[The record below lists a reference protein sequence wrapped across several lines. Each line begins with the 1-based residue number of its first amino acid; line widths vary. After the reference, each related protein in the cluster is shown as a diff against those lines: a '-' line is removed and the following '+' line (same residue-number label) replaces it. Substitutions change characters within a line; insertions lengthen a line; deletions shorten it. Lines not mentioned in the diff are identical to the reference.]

1 MVAEILAGI
10 ALAKSAV
17 SGIKSAIETAK
28 DVNDVAHHLDDLLT
42 GYDQSKRKTQKKK
55 PKGNKAWTRYLG
67 SKLKDQDDDISLS
80 QITSEVIEQKQ
91 IEEQIQ
97 SIKRMMNKRFGPGT
111 WDEILKLRQERID
124 ERKKEIAAAKA
135 EAELRSVNEK
145 DIYDKVIMF
154 MWQIPVVGIC
164 VLGMW
169 WGLSIA
175 SKGNLPF
182 PFW

>member
-124 ERKKEIAAAKA
+124 ERKKEIKDFIDYLTEYIDKHMFTMFKSLKTEKYQMLSMYFLNA
-135 EAELRSVNEK
+135 EK
-145 DIYDKVIMF
+145 I
-154 MWQIPVVGIC
+154 
-164 VLGMW
+164 
-169 WGLSIA
+169 
-175 SKGNLPF
+175 
-182 PFW
+182 